1 MHRAGASRRR
11 FVVTPR
17 RRFAAG
23 ALGLELS
30 HRGSL
35 WYRSRMAVL
44 EDDLGGSCELWP
56 DHLVG
61 RAPDAALRL
70 EDASVSWRHASVRWT
85 GRGWELQ
92 DLGSLNGTFLN
103 GQRVEVGARV
113 LLRVGSRLRFGEEA
127 REWALTDVDPPQAAA
142 VALDDGA
149 RVKPHDGLI
158 VLPDAE
164 EPELSI
170 YRQADGRW
178 IAESAER
185 VWELEHDEIVL
196 AGTRRFRFEPGA
208 AVYATSASVQ
218 HRPTPAA
225 VALEFVVSR
234 NEEQVDL
241 TIAYNGKRTSLRPR
255 AHTYL
260 LLTLARLRVH
270 DQEQARTAPA
280 LRGGAPTL
288 PASSHGWVEQS
299 RLLKMLATTSA
310 QLALD
315 IYRARRQFSDAGVVD
330 SAQLVER
337 RASSR
342 ELRLGVDAISVQVA

>member
-1 MHRAGASRRR
+1 
-11 FVVTPR
+11 
-17 RRFAAG
+17 
-23 ALGLELS
+23 
-30 HRGSL
+30 
-35 WYRSRMAVL
+35 MAIL
-44 EDDLGGSCELWP
+44 EDDRGGSCELWP

-61 RAPDAALRL
+61 RAPDSALRL
-70 EDASVSWRHASVRWT
+70 EDASVSWRHASLRWT

-113 LLRVGSRLRFGEEA
+113 LLRTGARLRFGEDT
-127 REWALTDVDPPQAAA
+127 REWTMMDADPPEAAA

-149 RVKPHDGLI
+149 RIKPHDGI
-158 VLPDAE
+158 IALPPEVD

-170 YRQADGRW
+170 YRQSDGRW
-178 IAESAER
+178 IGEGADR
-185 VWELEHDEIVL
+185 VWELERDEIVL

-208 AVYATSASVQ
+208 AVYATSASLQ
-218 HRPTPAA
+218 HRPTPGAI
-225 VALEFVVSR
+225 ALEFVVSR

-241 TIAYNGKRTSLRPR
+241 TIVHDGKRTSLRPR
-255 AHTYL
+255 AHSYL
-260 LLTLARLRVH
+260 LLTLARLRLN
-270 DQEQARTAPA
+270 DQQEA
-280 LRGGAPTL
+280 TL
-288 PASSHGWVEQS
+288 PPSSHGWVAQA
-299 RLLKMLATTSA
+299 RLLKMLATTPA

>member
-1 MHRAGASRRR
+1 MGA
-11 FVVTPR
+11 
-17 RRFAAG
+17 
-23 ALGLELS
+23 
-30 HRGSL
+30 
-35 WYRSRMAVL
+35 L
-44 EDDLGGSCELWP
+44 EDDRGGSCELWP

-61 RAPDAALRL
+61 RAPDCALRL
-70 EDASVSWRHASVRWT
+70 DDNSVSWRHASLRWT

-113 LLRVGSRLRFGEEA
+113 LLRVGARLRFGEET
-127 REWALTDVDPPQAAA
+127 REWLMADADPPEAAA
-142 VALDDGA
+142 VALDDGT
-149 RVKPHDGLI
+149 RIKPHDGLI
-158 VLPDAE
+158 VLPSGD

-170 YRQADGRW
+170 YRQADGNW
-178 IAESAER
+178 IAEGADR
-185 VWELEHDEIVL
+185 VWALEPDEIVL

-208 AVYATSASVQ
+208 AVYATSASM
-218 HRPTPAA
+218 HHLPTPAA

-241 TIAYNGKRTSLRPR
+241 TIVHGGKRTGLRPR

-260 LLTLARLRVH
+260 LLTLARLRMQ
-270 DQEQARTAPA
+270 DQAQAE
-280 LRGGAPTL
+280 L
-288 PASSHGWVEQS
+288 PQSSHGWIEQS
-299 RLLKMLATTSA
+299 RLLKMLATTPA

-342 ELRLGVDAISVQVA
+342 ELRLGVESITVQTA